1 MKFDMD
7 YIAHNNALT
16 ETNPYFKLF
25 LTIILLI
32 VTLALDNLYFDIII
46 FIVMSIVILAIA
58 KIAFKSYLK
67 FLSIP
72 MSFLVITCIFLIF
85 FFGSGE
91 VIYDTKILG
100 IVVTKNSLHYGV
112 YTFMRVMAC
121 LPCLGFLALTTPIAK
136 ILHCLATLKVPKII
150 IEIGLL
156 MYNIKVKLYSIP
168 LIQEVI
174 MVNCQF
180 TSQKT
185 GVIKMLEVQN
195 LKYSYNN
202 DYQALKGVSLKIDEG
217 EMIALLGKNGAG
229 KSTLFLHLNG
239 IYEPD
244 EGKVLIDGEELK
256 YDKKSLLKFRQKVGI
271 VFQNPDDQIFAPTV
285 EEDVAFGPLNL
296 GLSMEEVQD
305 RVEEALAR
313 VGMSGTEKI
322 APHHLSGGQK
332 KRVAIAGILAM
343 KPEIMILDEPTAG
356 LDPQGVENLV
366 KLLKELNDEGITI
379 LISTHEVDL
388 VPDYANK
395 VFVLVD
401 GELIAEG
408 TPKAIFSQ
416 PEVLEKAH
424 LKIPIVT
431 ELFQQL
437 ETEGFD
443 MENDYP
449 LTIEEAKEKFL
460 TLINKN

>member
-1 MKFDMD
+1 
-7 YIAHNNALT
+7 
-16 ETNPYFKLF
+16 
-25 LTIILLI
+25 
-32 VTLALDNLYFDIII
+32 
-46 FIVMSIVILAIA
+46 
-58 KIAFKSYLK
+58 
-67 FLSIP
+67 
-72 MSFLVITCIFLIF
+72 
-85 FFGSGE
+85 
-91 VIYDTKILG
+91 
-100 IVVTKNSLHYGV
+100 
-112 YTFMRVMAC
+112 
-121 LPCLGFLALTTPIAK
+121 
-136 ILHCLATLKVPKII
+136 
-150 IEIGLL
+150 
-156 MYNIKVKLYSIP
+156 
-168 LIQEVI
+168 

-180 TSQKT
+180 MSQKT

-217 EMIALLGKNGAG
+217 DMIALLGKNGAG

-244 EGKVLIDGEELK
+244 EGKVFIDGEELK

-305 RVEEALAR
+305 RVEESLAR

-401 GELIAEG
+401 GE
-408 TPKAIFSQ
+408 
-416 PEVLEKAH
+416 
-424 LKIPIVT
+424 
-431 ELFQQL
+431 
-437 ETEGFD
+437 
-443 MENDYP
+443 
-449 LTIEEAKEKFL
+449 
-460 TLINKN
+460 